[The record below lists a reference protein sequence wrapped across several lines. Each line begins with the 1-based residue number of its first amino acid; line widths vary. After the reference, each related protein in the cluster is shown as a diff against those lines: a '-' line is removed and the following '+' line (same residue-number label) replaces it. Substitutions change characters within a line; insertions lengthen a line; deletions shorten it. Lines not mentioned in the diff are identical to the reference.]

1 MSPHSRFA
9 AVLAENL
16 CALLIYAKSF
26 RILQSLVLVTLVQA
40 LIGGAIPASAET
52 PTDVYNF
59 KGGTGDVDNIQPY
72 GLMAQGRDG
81 NLYSAAPSGGANGNG
96 GIFMV
101 TPSGA
106 ESVIY
111 SFKSSDGSSCQQG
124 LNLDNGR

>member
-1 MSPHSRFA
+1 MNYARH
-9 AVLAENL
+9 
-16 CALLIYAKSF
+16 AKSH
-26 RILQSLVLVTLVQA
+26 RILQSFVLVTLV
-40 LIGGAIPASAET
+40 LVIGGAIPASAET

-124 LNLDNGR
+124 LNLANGR